1 MSSLAKFDKMM
12 QKQFSG
18 GSLFKKCSG
27 TTVFLLENA
36 NYLRPRPHTL
46 DKNEF
51 IMDQEYKCEK

>member
-1 MSSLAKFDKMM
+1 M

-27 TTVFLLENA
+27 TSVLLLENV
-36 NYLRPRPHTL
+36 NYLRPKTHTL

-51 IMDQEYKCEK
+51 IMDQGFKCEK